1 MNLLD
6 ATKKELILLDV
17 EATSKNEVISKLI
30 DLIDKNGYL
39 TDKDEF
45 YNAVMEREKVSPTG
59 LENGLA
65 TPHGKSKAVK
75 KPVFAVAKLKNSI
88 DEWESV
94 DEDNRVNIVFLLGI
108 PSNEA
113 GTTHIE
119 ILTKLTTLFINDD
132 FIEDLQYIKESQ
144 QLLDLI
150 NKYSEKQKE
159 KVVDVVDESQKIVL
173 CVTACAT
180 GIAHTYMAAEA
191 LEKAGRKLGITVH
204 TEKQG
209 ASGIEGKFS
218 KELIEKADAIIF
230 ATDVAVKEKGRFS
243 GKNFIQTRVAEPL
256 RRSEELLKRSLESPQ
271 GKVLETE
278 EDNRS
283 EEKIGLGQQISKAVL
298 TGISYMIPVIV
309 AGGLMMGLSKLIA
322 LPFGDIE
329 IFGSAKYL
337 ALHPGKFFE
346 FLVSLDRFGGFIY
359 KFIYPIFAAYV
370 AFSISDKSGLV
381 PGFIGGAFAGGLH
394 YTFWNTSGVPS
405 GFFGALILGLLAGY
419 CTKLGNEKINLS
431 KNLKALKPML
441 IIPAIGAIV
450 IFIANMYFVDPVF
463 GGLNKFLQEVIKQNE
478 SSKYLLS
485 SLIAAFTAFDLGGP
499 INKAA
504 GAIAIGLASDKIF
517 PLTPRVLSIVIPP
530 IGLGLATLLDKYL
543 VGRRV
548 FDDELKV
555 VGESSVLLGIIAISE
570 GAIPFMLKNP
580 LITIPINIIGA
591 ILGSLV
597 AVSLGAEQ
605 WLPLPAIWGWP
616 LVSKGLPQYL
626 LGMFVGVMFIAIA
639 NIYVRYFIIK
649 KNEKR
654 ELNK

>member
-6 ATKKELILLDV
+6 ATKSELILLDV
-17 EATSKNEVISKLI
+17 EATSKNEVISKLV

-39 TDKDEF
+39 TNKDAF
-45 YNAVMEREKVSPTG
+45 YNAVMEREKISPTG

-65 TPHGKSKAVK
+65 TPHGKSEAVK
-75 KPVFAVAKLKNSI
+75 KPVFAVAKMKNPI

-94 DEDNRVNIVFLLGI
+94 DEDNRVDIVFLLGI
-108 PSNEA
+108 PAKEA

-119 ILTKLTTLFINDD
+119 ILTNLTSLFINDD
-132 FIEDLQYIKESQ
+132 FTEELKYIKKKQ
-144 QLLDLI
+144 DLLDLI
-150 NKYSEKQKE
+150 DKYSEKKKE
-159 KVVDVVDESQKIVL
+159 EANKTVDESQKIIL

-180 GIAHTYMAAEA
+180 GIAHTFMAAEA
-191 LEKAGRKLGITVH
+191 LEKAGRKLGITVY

-218 KELIEKADAIIF
+218 KDLIQKADAVIF
-230 ATDVAVKEKGRFS
+230 ATDVAVKEKGRFT

-256 RRSEELLKRSLESPQ
+256 RKSEELLKKSLENPE
-271 GKVLETE
+271 GKVLEVE
-278 EDNRS
+278 CDNSS
-283 EEKIGLGQQISKAVL
+283 EENLNLRQEISKAIL

-309 AGGLMMGLSKLIA
+309 AGGLMMGLSKLVA

-346 FLVSLDRFGGFIY
+346 FLVSLDKFGGFIY
-359 KFIYPIFAAYV
+359 KFIYPVFAAYV
-370 AFSISDKSGLV
+370 AFSLSDKSGLV

-419 CTKLGNEKINLS
+419 STKLGNDKIKLS

-441 IIPAIGAIV
+441 IIPAIGAIT
-450 IFIANMYFVDPVF
+450 IFIANTYFVDPIF

-504 GAIAIGLASDKIF
+504 GAIAIGLASDK
-517 PLTPRVLSIVIPP
+517 
-530 IGLGLATLLDKYL
+530 
-543 VGRRV
+543 
-548 FDDELKV
+548 
-555 VGESSVLLGIIAISE
+555 
-570 GAIPFMLKNP
+570 
-580 LITIPINIIGA
+580 
-591 ILGSLV
+591 
-597 AVSLGAEQ
+597 
-605 WLPLPAIWGWP
+605 
-616 LVSKGLPQYL
+616 
-626 LGMFVGVMFIAIA
+626 
-639 NIYVRYFIIK
+639 
-649 KNEKR
+649 
-654 ELNK
+654 